1 MDLVVEKNKKSIIK
15 AQVCFVLPT
24 FNEADNICNIIE
36 AIFEQQVNV
45 PDYQFKILV
54 VDDNS
59 PDGTQQIVNQ
69 LIEKYDSLYLIAGE
83 KNGLGN
89 AYKRGFAFALKTLN
103 PDFIFQMD
111 SDGQH
116 DPQIIPN
123 FISQV
128 NQGYSLVIGSR
139 FIEGGTTP
147 EFSVR
152 RKLISRLGNI
162 LVRYIG
168 GVRHI
173 RDCTSG
179 YRCISA
185 SYLKNCNFRFLS
197 TQGYSF
203 QSSLVCDLVAQGADC
218 KEIPIVFSK
227 RSFGNSKLS
236 LKDQLEFIWNIPKL
250 GFRTHKDFVKYSIV
264 GFSGVLI
271 NLGAYVFLTRYLG
284 MMPEIAPI
292 LSIEISLLS
301 NFMFNNFWTFKKRL
315 IQSNFLSRL
324 FQFHLVAGISG
335 ILNYSIFFVSFRYL
349 MINDIFANL
358 LGISAAA
365 IMNYLINSN
374 WTWKTSSK

>member
-1 MDLVVEKNKKSIIK
+1 MNLVFERNKKSAIK
-15 AQVCFVLPT
+15 AQACFVLPT
-24 FNEADNICNIIE
+24 FNEADNIRNIIE

-45 PDYQFKILV
+45 PEYQFKVLV

-59 PDGTQQIVNQ
+59 SDGTQQIMNQ
-69 LIEKYDSLYLIAGE
+69 LIEKYDSLYLISGE

-89 AYKRGFAFALKTLN
+89 AYKRGFAYALKTLN

-116 DPQIIPN
+116 DPQIIPD
-123 FISQV
+123 FISQI

-152 RKLISRLGNI
+152 RKLISWLGNI

-271 NLGAYVFLTRYLG
+271 NLGVYVFLTRYLG

-315 IQSNFLSRL
+315 IKSNFLSRL

>member
-1 MDLVVEKNKKSIIK
+1 MNLVFERNKKSAIK

-24 FNEADNICNIIE
+24 FNEADNIRNIIE

-45 PDYQFKILV
+45 PEYQFKVLV

-69 LIEKYDSLYLIAGE
+69 LIEKYDSLYLIAGK

-89 AYKRGFAFALKTLN
+89 AYKRGFAYALKALN
-103 PDFIFQMD
+103 PEIIFQMD

-116 DPQIIPN
+116 DPQIIPD
-123 FISQV
+123 FISQI

-152 RKLISRLGNI
+152 RKLISRIGNI

-203 QSSLVCDLVAQGADC
+203 QSSLVCDLIAQGADC
-218 KEIPIVFSK
+218 KEIPIVFSE

-271 NLGAYVFLTRYLG
+271 NLGVYVFLTRYLG

-292 LSIEISLLS
+292 LSIEVSLLS

-315 IQSNFLSRL
+315 IKSNFLSRL

-358 LGISAAA
+358 LGIAAAA

>member
-1 MDLVVEKNKKSIIK
+1 MDLVFEKNKKSIIK
-15 AQVCFVLPT
+15 IQVCFVLPT
-24 FNEADNICNIIE
+24 FNEADNIRNVIE
-36 AIFEQQVNV
+36 AIFDQQVNV
-45 PDYQFKILV
+45 PDYQFKVLV

-59 PDGTQQIVNQ
+59 SDGTQQIVNQ
-69 LIEKYDSLYLIAGE
+69 LIEKYDSLYLISGE

-89 AYKRGFAFALKTLN
+89 AYKRGFAYALKTLN

-116 DPQIIPN
+116 DPQIIPD

-139 FIEGGTTP
+139 FIEGGTTS

-179 YRCISA
+179 YRCIST

-271 NLGAYVFLTRYLG
+271 NLGVYVFLTRYLG

-292 LSIEISLLS
+292 LSIEVSLLS

-315 IQSNFLSRL
+315 IKSNFLSRL

-358 LGISAAA
+358 LGIAAAA

>member
-1 MDLVVEKNKKSIIK
+1 
-15 AQVCFVLPT
+15 
-24 FNEADNICNIIE
+24 
-36 AIFEQQVNV
+36 
-45 PDYQFKILV
+45 
-54 VDDNS
+54 
-59 PDGTQQIVNQ
+59 VNQ

-116 DPQIIPN
+116 DPQIIPD